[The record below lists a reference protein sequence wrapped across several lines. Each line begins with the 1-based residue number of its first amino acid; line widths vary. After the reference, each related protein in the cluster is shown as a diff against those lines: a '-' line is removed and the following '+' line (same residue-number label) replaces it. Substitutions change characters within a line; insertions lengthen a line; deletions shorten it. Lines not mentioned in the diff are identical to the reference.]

1 MVTAASYCSIMAPS
15 SSEEEEDD
23 EEDFAAPAQLNIRT
37 IMDANTTDVYD
48 GEAENGGGGG
58 RGSANGKAS
67 SSRAGSSKAKIGKEG
82 SGSGMVSKVSRIRN
96 VGSSSSG
103 TGKDQK
109 TKTTT
114 AAAGGRTRGEE
125 REQRRVTISGD
136 GPSVAIIPRGGG
148 GNTSGNHGSD
158 GSSTPAG
165 DITATTTGGN
175 RHRPVVPPLLPPSI
189 LRNSRGVPFGAI
201 SGMRMTAQVN
211 NAQEEDLPSAK
222 ANSGNGAAG
231 ATCTVRPGGTAS
243 ILARLAASK
252 RPVSAGGGAR
262 TGTRTSSTG
271 GADAI
276 LPSPSKFTAAGGDGA
291 GLHGHRRKEVE
302 GDDDGEMTVGA
313 ESVDADEE
321 TLRSTKK
328 RLSFKVPLRLAASDT
343 EEDDA
348 AAFADDEC
356 DAPSTL
362 QIHNRPVSTTDGRH
376 RDRSRQPRQTQQSS
390 SSSAA
395 SSARP
400 RSKRPTP
407 MDLAWRQ
414 VSLDEKEGRLPDYVA
429 ETEAEKR
436 MERLSEKSRR
446 EGEELRRIRQLNRD
460 GNDDAYLEALGEYL
474 SRHRKE
480 RRKQKQK
487 TKTEEK
493 KEADTLA
500 KSQKRRK
507 VDRSR
512 FSASQRSRPD
522 DERSNDFTTGS
533 ESSTP
538 SERENNAN
546 SLLRKEEMNVA
557 ATKKMVRVGSDQTNK
572 DEMPMDLLLTLATDE
587 EEGDGSTVHLGST
600 LAAKWRGTAE
610 LESLAKEHRRF
621 VIQVRLDLCRML
633 AIAASFL
640 ADLSRH
646 LIVSSFLCYLP
657 FIVDPNSTKQH
668 TTNPTNRSEMLPHRL
683 PRPTANQQRSDPRIS
698 SSRFVWR
705 TL

>member
-1 MVTAASYCSIMAPS
+1 MVTAASYCPVMAPS
-15 SSEEEEDD
+15 SSEEEDD

-37 IMDANTTDVYD
+37 IMDANTTNVYD
-48 GEAENGGGGG
+48 GEAENGGDG
-58 RGSANGKAS
+58 RSRADGKAS
-67 SSRAGSSKAKIGKEG
+67 SSRANSRAEIGKEG
-82 SGSGMVSKVSRIRN
+82 SGSGKVSRIRN

-103 TGKDQK
+103 TGMDQK
-109 TKTTT
+109 TKATTR
-114 AAAGGRTRGEE
+114 AAGGRTRGEE

-165 DITATTTGGN
+165 DIAATTTGGN

-211 NAQEEDLPSAK
+211 NAQEEDPPSAK
-222 ANSGNGAAG
+222 ANNGGGAAG

-252 RPVSAGGGAR
+252 RPASVAGAR
-262 TGTRTSSTG
+262 TGTRTSCTG

-276 LPSPSKFTAAGGDGA
+276 LPSPSKFTAAGA
-291 GLHGHRRKEVE
+291 GLHGHHRKEVE

-414 VSLDEKEGRLPDYVA
+414 VALDEKEGRLPDYVA

-460 GNDDAYLEALGEYL
+460 GDDDAYLEALGEYL
-474 SRHRKE
+474 SSHRKE

-487 TKTEEK
+487 TKEK
-493 KEADTLA
+493 KGTDTLA
-500 KSQKRRK
+500 KRQKRRK

-512 FSASQRSRPD
+512 FSASQRSRLD

-533 ESSTP
+533 ESSNA
-538 SERENNAN
+538 SERENNTN
-546 SLLRKEEMNVA
+546 SLLREEEKNVA

-621 VIQVRLDLCRML
+621 VIQVRLDIRM
-633 AIAASFL
+633 
-640 ADLSRH
+640 
-646 LIVSSFLCYLP
+646 
-657 FIVDPNSTKQH
+657 
-668 TTNPTNRSEMLPHRL
+668 
-683 PRPTANQQRSDPRIS
+683 
-698 SSRFVWR
+698 
-705 TL
+705 